1 MKHQVSLTGPLN
13 VFQWVCGGESQ
24 SGFKIKKNV
33 MTLQELREQLQEDL
47 LCLTDGYLINELG
60 EEYEDFE
67 DKMCQ
72 IIVDNFKKL
81 KTETK

>member
-1 MKHQVSLTGPLN
+1 
-13 VFQWVCGGESQ
+13 
-24 SGFKIKKNV
+24 